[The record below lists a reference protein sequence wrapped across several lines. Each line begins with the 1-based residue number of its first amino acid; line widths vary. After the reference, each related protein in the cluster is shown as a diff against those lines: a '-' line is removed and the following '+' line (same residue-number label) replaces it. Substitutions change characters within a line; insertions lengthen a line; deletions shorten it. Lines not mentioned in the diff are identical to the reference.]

1 MIRYRAIF
9 GPIAVIALFLIG
21 TRWSPFEPHPPPAD
35 PSGAPTGTISWSD
48 ADWDVFSSVIAGAEE
63 ARLAMLPMG
72 ELMAVIGESFVGTPY
87 IPGTLEGGGPE
98 RLVINF
104 RALDCVTFV
113 ETVQAL
119 SVMIKNR
126 AGDRLD
132 DRARLETEYE
142 QVLGTLRYRNSFI
155 DGYASRLHYFSEWI
169 SDNERKLL
177 LTNVTPELGG
187 VIDREPIDFMSKNP
201 EAYRQ
206 LDDPRALED
215 MEAVERRLSR
225 QGRYFIPQ
233 DRISTVADQIRNGD
247 IIAATSTVGGLD
259 VAHTGLALWVDDVL
273 HLLHAPL
280 VGESVQLSARP
291 LSERIQA
298 IGGQDGIIV
307 ARAHEPG
314 EATPPDITNGQEG

>member
-1 MIRYRAIF
+1 MIRYRAIL
-9 GPIAVIALFLIG
+9 GPIAVIVLFLIG

-35 PSGAPTGTISWSD
+35 PSGTPTGTITWSD
-48 ADWDVFSSVIAGAEE
+48 ADWDVFSSVVAGADE

-72 ELMAVIGESFVGTPY
+72 ELMTVIGKSFVGTPV
-87 IPGTLEGGGPE
+87 ISGTLEMSGPE

-104 RALDCVTFV
+104 RALDHVTFV

-119 SVMIKNR
+119 SVVIKNG
-126 AGDRLD
+126 AADRLD

-177 LTNVTPELGG
+177 LTNVTRDLGG
-187 VIDREPIDFMSKNP
+187 SIDREAIDFMSTHPN
-201 EAYRQ
+201 AYSQ

-215 MEAVERRLSR
+215 MERVERRLSQ
-225 QGRYFIPQ
+225 QGHYFIPQ
-233 DRISTVADQIRNGD
+233 DRISTVADQIRHGD
-247 IIAATSTVGGLD
+247 IIAATSTVEGLD
-259 VAHTGLALWVDDVL
+259 VEHTGLALWVEDVL
-273 HLLHAPL
+273 HLLYAPL
-280 VGESVQLSARP
+280 VGESVQVSTQP

-298 IGGQDGIIV
+298 IDGQDGIIV

-314 EATPPDITNGQEG
+314 EATPPSITNGEES

>member
-1 MIRYRAIF
+1 MIKYRAIF
-9 GPIAVIALFLIG
+9 GPIAVIALFVIG

-35 PSGAPTGTISWSD
+35 PSGAPTGTISWND

-72 ELMAVIGESFVGTPY
+72 ELMAVIGQSFVGTPH
-87 IPGTLEGGGPE
+87 IPGTLDVGETE

-119 SVMIKNR
+119 SVVIKTG
-126 AGDRLD
+126 AGERLD

-177 LTNVTPELGG
+177 LSNVTPDLGG
-187 VIDREPIDFMSKNP
+187 IIDRETIDFISTHP
-201 EAYRQ
+201 DAYPQ

-215 MEAVERRLSR
+215 MQTVERRLSQR
-225 QGRYFIPQ
+225 GRYFIPQ
-233 DRISTVADQIRNGD
+233 DRISAVADQIRNGD
-247 IIAATSTVGGLD
+247 IIAATSTEDGLD

-298 IGGQDGIIV
+298 IDGQDGIIV

-314 EATPPDITNGQEG
+314 EATPPSITNGEES